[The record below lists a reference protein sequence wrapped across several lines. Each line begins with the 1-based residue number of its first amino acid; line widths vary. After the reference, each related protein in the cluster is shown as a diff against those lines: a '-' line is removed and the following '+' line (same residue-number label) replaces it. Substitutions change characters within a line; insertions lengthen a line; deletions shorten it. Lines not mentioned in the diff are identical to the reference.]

1 MKFEIVIPGA
11 VPPSGNE
18 MRRKYRHWAAYR
30 DLRESWRQWIYN
42 AGLAQE
48 NTLNF
53 LAGRDHKKAKVSI
66 HVAHNRARL
75 LDDDNLSDGLKP
87 VYDSLRRC
95 GFIVNDSMRW
105 MTRVPPTQE
114 RVKDSAQVK
123 TVITIEV
130 AE

>member
-1 MKFEIVIPGA
+1 MA
-11 VPPSGNE
+11 
-18 MRRKYRHWAAYR
+18 
-30 DLRESWRQWIYN
+30 D
-42 AGLAQE
+42 
-48 NTLNF
+48 
-53 LAGRDHKKAKVSI
+53 LAGPMRQKARIAI

-114 RVKDSAQVK
+114 RVKDAAKVGTTI
-123 TVITIEV
+123 TVE
-130 AE
+130 AEA